1 VAGKRE
7 ARDALFEGLA
17 SVAKALGNGHRAEIV
32 DVLAQ
37 AERSVED
44 IAAEIGQSV
53 ANTSHHLRSLARAG
67 VVTTRRDGT
76 RVFYRLTSER
86 VSELW
91 AAIRDVAAAHVTDLE
106 QLAAAYLGS
115 RDGVEE
121 ITRAELEDRL
131 RIGDVIVLDVRPTP
145 EFTAGHVRGARS
157 VPISELRQHLRAL
170 PRDADVVAY
179 CRGPYCVYANDAVLR
194 LTKHGYRASRLQDG
208 YPEWRREG
216 RPITVGET

>member
-1 VAGKRE
+1 MADKRE
-7 ARDALFEGLA
+7 AKDALFEGLA

-37 AERSVED
+37 GARSVED

-76 RVFYRLTSER
+76 RIFYRLTSER

-91 AAIRDVAAAHVTDLE
+91 SAMRDVAADHVTDLE

-121 ITRAELEDRL
+121 ITRAQLEDRL

-157 VPISELRQHLRAL
+157 VPISELRRYLRAL
-170 PRDADVVAY
+170 PRDAEVVAY
-179 CRGPYCVYANDAVLR
+179 CRGPYCVYANDAVLQ

-208 YPEWRREG
+208 YPEWQREG
-216 RPITVGET
+216 RPVAFGEA